1 MVGTLGAEPAC
12 PQAATDSARTWTN
25 RIMEP
30 VIKILLVNKGAHP
43 RETWGASLRGLT
55 MAAIFGEQCSGFKA
69 DALRRNTGG
78 HKNQA
83 TSKAG
88 TPSKLQVWIEVKA

>member
-1 MVGTLGAEPAC
+1 LSTGRNRQRKNLDESNYGAGHQSSPYE
-12 PQAATDSARTWTN
+12 
-25 RIMEP
+25 E
-30 VIKILLVNKGAHP
+30 AHLK
-43 RETWGASLRGLT
+43 ETWGRPLRGLT

-69 DALRRNTGG
+69 GALRRNTGG